1 MTENLPEKDVR
12 SDSQKGADAQ
22 AISDIIDSYMP
33 KEDTNKEVRPHLKGP
48 EKKRDWNKVA
58 QTEPEKSTEV
68 DQTREVT
75 PQPQQTSAQRFAPV
89 RPNPELNPDTSYM
102 NPRPAPLPTSRFSF
116 DEAKEGSNFLSEL
129 GRSILHSGSARSAP
143 KPKIGEYKAATKL
156 TKPRPQPKG
165 RQR

>member
-1 MTENLPEKDVR
+1 MTEKLPEKDVR

-22 AISDIIDSYMP
+22 AISDVIDSYMP
-33 KEDTNKEVRPHLKGP
+33 REDTNKEVRPHLEGP

-102 NPRPAPLPTSRFSF
+102 NPRPAPQPPLPPSRFSF

-129 GRSILHSGSARSAP
+129 GRSILHSGSARD
-143 KPKIGEYKAATKL
+143 GV
-156 TKPRPQPKG
+156 PRNGVGDHRAGVRG
-165 RQR
+165 RVPGACIR